1 MKQSITS
8 YYIPQNLNIKKG
20 KIYTLYLN
28 KNNNLDLSNII
39 NINSSQEKGTIKPQ
53 EDSLGEFVTLNKEDY
68 NKLLLLIDTS
78 TKLYSQSQEIAN
90 KISKGRSR

>member
-1 MKQSITS
+1 MNQSITS

-28 KNNNLDLSNII
+28 KNTNLDLSNII
-39 NINSSQEKGTIKPQ
+39 NINPNQDKQIKRIQENT
-53 EDSLGEFVTLNKEDY
+53 LGESITLNKEDY

-78 TKLYSQSQEIAN
+78 TKLYSQSQELAD